1 MPSGPPICA
10 LRASARRTSDS
21 ASIGAVGWATPV
33 SNDST
38 GSTHCYGP
46 KRQDGTRPH
55 FLKLPGEAALAGW
68 STPDASVF
76 EAKDLERLQARRA
89 ECKERTGNGNGF
101 GLTLGQ
107 AAPLLTGWATPA
119 ARDFRHANAK
129 PWSERGGGAKG
140 EQLPNQVKH
149 LPDLEGPA
157 RLTGDGLLLTGSD
170 AGMSDGG
177 QLSPHMSGWLMGFP
191 RAWCEAAEGICLP
204 RGRRSP
210 TKTGKP

>member
-89 ECKERTGNGNGF
+89 ECK
-101 GLTLGQ
+101 
-107 AAPLLTGWATPA
+107 
-119 ARDFRHANAK
+119 
-129 PWSERGGGAKG
+129 
-140 EQLPNQVKH
+140 H

-157 RLTGDGLLLTGSD
+157 RLTRDGLLLTGSD